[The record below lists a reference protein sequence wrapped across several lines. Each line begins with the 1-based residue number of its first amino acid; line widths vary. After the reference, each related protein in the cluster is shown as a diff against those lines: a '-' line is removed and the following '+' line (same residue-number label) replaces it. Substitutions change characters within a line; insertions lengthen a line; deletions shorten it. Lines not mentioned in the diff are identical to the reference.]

1 MCEMMLALE
10 NDTSLREVHEHTHV
24 KIHGQVFRGV
34 LQVKGKVHLG
44 PPPKKDQN
52 PGNIVRVV

>member
-34 LQVKGKVHLG
+34 LQAKGKVHLG
-44 PPPKKDQN
+44 PPLKRIKTQET
-52 PGNIVRVV
+52 